1 MHNLCIN
8 NRVMKINHEL
18 LPINSFTRP
27 GRKLVELRGVVVHWT
42 GNPSMDA
49 KAHVKYFN
57 QLSQQKPDDDVADR
71 YASAHYFIG
80 TRGDVHQLIP
90 EDEVAY
96 HAGGREYVQE
106 ALDHFNCTWP
116 NAFLIGLELC
126 HRDWSGKFTDDT
138 IKVSQKLTRDILN
151 NHNLAITDVVRHF
164 DITGKLCP
172 KYFVENETAWNDFRT
187 GI

>member
-1 MHNLCIN
+1 MITPKNERLVIH
-8 NRVMKINHEL
+8 KEL
-18 LPINSFTRP
+18 LPINEFTRP
-27 GRKLVELRGVVVHWT
+27 GRKLIDVRGVVIHWT

-49 KAHVKYFN
+49 RAHVRYF
-57 QLSQQKPDDDVADR
+57 QELSEQKPDDDVADR

-96 HAGGREYVQE
+96 HAGGKEYFQA
-106 ALDHFNCTWP
+106 ALDKFDCTWP
-116 NAFLIGLELC
+116 NGFLIGLDVAQ
-126 HRDWSGKFTDDT
+126 R
-138 IKVSQKLTRDILN
+138 LTRRILDDYDLKVE
-151 NHNLAITDVVRHF
+151 HVVRHY

-172 KYFVENETAWNDFRT
+172 KWYCEDSDAYMRFIR